1 VKQTPKKTAVCCG
14 RPEANNSWLS
24 GVQSH
29 WAAQYNAWL
38 LSKLTL
44 KGIVFSFLF
53 FAGVRLHR
61 LGRSLCTLIA

>member
-29 WAAQYNAWL
+29 WAAQYNAR
-38 LSKLTL
+38 LSSDFGMLAW
-44 KGIVFSFLF
+44 IFLIYYP
-53 FAGVRLHR
+53 AVNR
-61 LGRSLCTLIA
+61 